1 MAAKFL
7 YFANSATSA
16 MTFPVDNLLAIDQLD
31 NESVVMTFEHALG
44 TAGSNTKVDM
54 TVNAGTGKTV
64 MQSISE
70 AIAFSKD
77 QFVVIADSVNNNF
90 IDSNITAVSVDDSGA
105 TNNGLTAGAGI
116 TSGTDTVYH
125 SWVEKNG
132 NIIKTSIYIDLDGL
146 GSSVTADDIVGVGTD
161 PAHIGQITAA
171 QNGTIFA
178 GQITTLETPTAN
190 LTNIDLASSATGTL
204 AFSDPVTS
212 PTVLAN
218 TGGVSVNTI
227 DALTLFPAANDFL
240 YITSATTVAVTEA
253 AAGKLLIELYGTE

>member
-31 NESVVMTFEHALG
+31 NASVVMTFEHALG

-54 TVNAGTGKTV
+54 TVNPGTGKTV

-90 IDSNITAVSVDDSGA
+90 INSNITAVSVDDSGA

-146 GSSVTADDIVGVGTD
+146 GSSATADDIVGVGTD

-178 GQITTLETPTAN
+178 GQITTLETPTTN
-190 LTNIDLASSATGTL
+190 LTDIDLASSATGTL
-204 AFSDPVTS
+204 AFDDAVTS
-212 PTVLAN
+212 PTVLVN
-218 TGGVSVNTI
+218 TGGVSANTI
-227 DALTLFPAANDFL
+227 DALTAFPAANDFL
-240 YITSATTVAVTEA
+240 YITSATTTAVTEA
-253 AAGKLLIELYGTE
+253 AAGRLLIELFGTE

>member
-31 NESVVMTFEHALG
+31 NASVVMTFEHALG

-54 TVNAGTGKTV
+54 TVNAGTGKSV

-77 QFVVIADSVNNNF
+77 QFVVIADSVNNSF
-90 IDSNITAVSVDDSGA
+90 INSNITAVSVDDSGA

-204 AFSDPVTS
+204 AFSDAVTS

-227 DALTLFPAANDFL
+227 DALTAFPAANDFL